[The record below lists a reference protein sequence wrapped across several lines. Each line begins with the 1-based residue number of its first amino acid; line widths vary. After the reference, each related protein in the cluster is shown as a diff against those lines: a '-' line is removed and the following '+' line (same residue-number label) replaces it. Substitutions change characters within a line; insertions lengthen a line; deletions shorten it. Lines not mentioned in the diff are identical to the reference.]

1 MTFFH
6 SIDAPK
12 VGNHAMARLA
22 VLIAVGFD
30 NLQIAA
36 LTAFVDPDKHTYMI
50 CPKIQLNNTN
60 IGNVCDYKNLPE
72 HNR

>member
-1 MTFFH
+1 
-6 SIDAPK
+6 
-12 VGNHAMARLA
+12 MARLA

-36 LTAFVDPDKHTYMI
+36 LTAFVDPHKHTYTI
-50 CPKIQLNNTN
+50 CPKVLLNNTN
-60 IGNVCDYKNLPE
+60 IGNVCDYRNLPE